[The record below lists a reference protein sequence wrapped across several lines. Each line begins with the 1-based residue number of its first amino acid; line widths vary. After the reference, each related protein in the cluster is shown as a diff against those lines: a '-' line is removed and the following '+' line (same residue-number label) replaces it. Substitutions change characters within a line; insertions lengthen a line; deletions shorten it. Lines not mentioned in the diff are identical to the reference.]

1 MLRPLLP
8 WLPAV
13 VMGVVLSAACSD
25 DPIRPD
31 DDDGS
36 GGATSTSSSS
46 SSSSSGTGGGG
57 GVPEGPIVIGP
68 TSGTLALPFS
78 FSAQGSGVSFVGSAS
93 IDQGTG
99 SVELG
104 NQTLPVVVYE
114 RQPFEDYFL
123 YQALALAGDRLY
135 VLWFY
140 CLGGE
145 LLGIY
150 YEGTDGT
157 VLTTEAATGACAESD
172 SPSTAAVQL
181 PGLTMPFPQP
191 LPGYT
196 FSGPDIWYDGLSSGS
211 ATIQGTTYALIPFDD
226 VDCSLCGEPP
236 WFEVH
241 ALLWDG
247 ERVCF
252 AIFYL
257 IEGEPLLVTYVLCL
271 PDLTDPI
278 GSTLIEATFSR

>member
-1 MLRPLLP
+1 MFRPLLR
-8 WLPAV
+8 WLPAMA
-13 VMGVVLSAACSD
+13 MGVALSAACSS
-25 DPIRPD
+25 DPLGPGPV
-31 DDDGS
+31 DGT
-36 GGATSTSSSS
+36 GGTTSTSSSS
-46 SSSSSGTGGGG
+46 SSSSSGGAGGDDL
-57 GVPEGPIVIGP
+57 PQGPIAIDG
-68 TSGTLALPFS
+68 TNGTLALPFT

-93 IDQGTG
+93 IDQGAGT
-99 SVELG
+99 VQLG

-123 YQALALAGDRLY
+123 YQALAVAGDRLY

-157 VLTTEAATGACAESD
+157 AITTEAATGACAESE
-172 SPSTAAVQL
+172 SPSMATVQL
-181 PGLTMPFPQP
+181 PGLAMPYPQV
-191 LPGYT
+191 LPGTT
-196 FSGPDIWYDGLSSGS
+196 FSGPDIHYDGLTSGW
-211 ATIQGTTYALIPFDD
+211 AAIQGTTYGLVPFGE

-278 GSTLIEATFSR
+278 GSTLMEATFSR